1 MVVTRKLW
9 GRNRTE
15 NGAHTQSILVSILQ
29 TCRQQLRPATEFL
42 DQLLLIPKP
51 KALEIIKNT
60 RR

>member
-15 NGAHTQSILVSILQ
+15 NGAHTQSILQ